1 MKVPGILLV
10 YYPKD
15 STNQCFFY
23 EVASNGFCHIHLSK
37 LPLSLTIYSL
47 DVFMGDIYLSRRKCK
62 KILMLHAQLVISDLS
77 HYKSL

>member
-15 STNQCFFY
+15 STNQYCFFY
-23 EVASNGFCHIHLSK
+23 EVASNGFCHVHLSK

-47 DVFMGDIYLSRRKCK
+47 DFFTDDIYLSRRKCK
-62 KILMLHAQLVISDLS
+62 KILMLQLVISDLS
-77 HYKSL
+77 HYKSP